1 MDSDGPEPLA
11 TVGQLS
17 SPRFASFFEPS
28 LCTRG
33 DPLRRLRRPTSIY
46 EQRFSTAILPSL
58 SLRTLVCVTRLPF
71 SRQTHLELECVY
83 MCVCSATGGSALVVE
98 TKDETRIIRHTVW
111 RLDAGKP
118 SLSYLFIREE
128 RERYQQRET
137 RFPFFPKTKEV
148 ETWIETTKLRR
159 LSPHISQR
167 RSTTSKRFKIKTL
180 KSN

>member
-1 MDSDGPEPLA
+1 MTVAAEQREHRVADREREREREIKRGRETSLDTTVWYRMERECLEGNDLDSDGPEPLA

-83 MCVCSATGGSALVVE
+83 MCVCVFSHRGFSPRRRNEGRNSNNTPHSLEIG
-98 TKDETRIIRHTVW
+98 R
-111 RLDAGKP
+111 AGKP
-118 SLSYLFIREE
+118 SLAYLFI
-128 RERYQQRET
+128 
-137 RFPFFPKTKEV
+137 
-148 ETWIETTKLRR
+148 
-159 LSPHISQR
+159 
-167 RSTTSKRFKIKTL
+167 
-180 KSN
+180 